1 MYVCMYVYISPVKMF
16 FKGMQAG
23 GSNWQQRP
31 NLVLN
36 RSLTSVKLVVD
47 ISLLV
52 AKLSAAAH
60 FYWADCV

>member
-1 MYVCMYVYISPVKMF
+1 MF
-16 FKGMQAG
+16 LSGMQAG
-23 GSNWQQRP
+23 DSNWQQRL

-36 RSLTSVKLVVD
+36 RSLTSVKLVAD